1 MEKIHLFVLEMDYR
15 PNNPNK
21 PQYRCWAQTPKE
33 ARRFMNDK
41 FSWLNIYSINYAT
54 KEDYERFAN
63 SDYHIRLYT
72 HNFIQY
78 WHILKENGFL

>member
-1 MEKIHLFVLEMDYR
+1 MK
-15 PNNPNK
+15 
-21 PQYRCWAQTPKE
+21 
-33 ARRFMNDK
+33 DK